1 MRIRYKFV
9 PGKKGGVYIMKN
21 LEELVSLY
29 LEQSDGGKSYTNNA
43 KSLRTWARQNNA
55 NVTIDSLLQWI
66 NNGVRKTTKPKNKIG
81 FINHFIR
88 FLNSR
93 GIHTIV
99 PLRNSRKIQPIR
111 RNPEEQPL
119 KYLRHPICWKNI
131 LYT

>member
-93 GIHTIV
+93 GIHTRAIT
-99 PLRNSRKIQPIR
+99 
-111 RNPEEQPL
+111 EQP
-119 KYLRHPICWKNI
+119 
-131 LYT
+131 

>member
-66 NNGVRKTTKPKNKIG
+66 TTVCVKLQSQRTK
-81 FINHFIR
+81 
-88 FLNSR
+88 
-93 GIHTIV
+93 
-99 PLRNSRKIQPIR
+99 
-111 RNPEEQPL
+111 
-119 KYLRHPICWKNI
+119 
-131 LYT
+131 

>member
-1 MRIRYKFV
+1 
-9 PGKKGGVYIMKN
+9 MKN

-99 PLRNSRKIQPIR
+99 PLRNSLIIIGTDKLFSSLLLPTDQH
-111 RNPEEQPL
+111 L
-119 KYLRHPICWKNI
+119 LICYS
-131 LYT
+131 LQR